1 MNCEYWRKLLDT
13 SYRKWQIVSLH
24 TIQLD
29 ITYWSSFI
37 WKDLS
42 CFIYHI
48 SSFYHS
54 KISTISEIA
63 RLLPRTVIK
72 EVADS
77 RLALLTNTPLCKIFM
92 TLNKSSIYH
101 EHSEVCGK
109 ISLTWSDCD
118 TNNEVSKVSCLIK
131 SFEYARCP
139 LKYGRR

>member
-24 TIQLD
+24 TIEL
-29 ITYWSSFI
+29 
-37 WKDLS
+37 